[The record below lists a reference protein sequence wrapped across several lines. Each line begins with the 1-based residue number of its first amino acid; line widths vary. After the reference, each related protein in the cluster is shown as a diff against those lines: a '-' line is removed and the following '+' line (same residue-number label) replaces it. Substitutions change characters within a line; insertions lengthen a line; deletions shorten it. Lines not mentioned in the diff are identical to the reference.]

1 MTGRGEGGKFDVV
14 IAGGG
19 LVGAAL
25 ACALADLPLRIL
37 VVEAVPPRAAGQ
49 PSYDDRSSALA
60 YGSQRIVA
68 GLGLWSALAPE
79 AAPIQHIHI
88 SDRGRLGRAELHAAE
103 HGVPALGYVVPNRA
117 LGQALYARLATLGNV
132 TLRCPAKVVAV
143 DPSGPRARCTIEDA
157 AGRETL
163 DAALAVVADGAGSEL
178 RAQLGIEVSRFTYGQ
193 SAVIANVTAERPAAG
208 WAFERF
214 TEQGPVAL
222 LPRASGDLAAI
233 VTVAADAAE
242 ALAGGPPQAYAT
254 LLAERFGDRLGAFT
268 RIGARAHYPLALT
281 RATSQV
287 VGRAVVVG
295 NAAHALHPVA
305 AQGFNLSLRD
315 VAALAEVVADA
326 LTAGGDAGDSA
337 ALAHYAGWR
346 AGDQRRMSVLSD
358 GLARVF
364 ANPLSSVGIARSLGL
379 LAFDLLPP
387 AKRAF
392 AKEMMGLSGRLPRL
406 ARGLRLTG
414 GRTS

>member
-1 MTGRGEGGKFDVV
+1 MNDARERGSFDVV

-49 PSYDDRSSALA
+49 PSYDDRNTALS

-68 GLGLWSALAPE
+68 GLGLWPALDAD
-79 AAPIQHIHI
+79 AAPIHHIHI
-88 SDRGRLGRAELHAAE
+88 SDRGRLGRAELHASE
-103 HGVPALGYVVPNRA
+103 HGVPALGWVLPNRA
-117 LGQALYARLATLGNV
+117 LGLALHARLGTLSNV
-132 TLRCPAKVVAV
+132 TLRCPAKVVELEPHGA
-143 DPSGPRARCTIEDA
+143 RARCTVEDA
-157 AGRETL
+157 AGRSTV
-163 DAALAVVADGAGSEL
+163 DAALVVVADGAESAL
-178 RAQLGIEVSRFTYGQ
+178 RARLGIEVSRHAYGQ
-193 SAVIANVTAERPAAG
+193 AAVIANVSTERAADG

-214 TEQGPVAL
+214 TAQGPVAL
-222 LPRASGDLAAI
+222 LPRANGDLAAI
-233 VTVAADAAE
+233 VTVAEAE
-242 ALAGGPPQAYAT
+242 AAALAAAPPDAYRD
-254 LLAERFGDRLGAFT
+254 LLRERFGDRLGGFT

-315 VAALAEVVADA
+315 VAALADVIADA
-326 LTAGGDAGDSA
+326 LAAGADAGDA
-337 ALAHYAGWR
+337 VALAHYAGWR
-346 AGDQRRMSVLSD
+346 AGDQRRMSLLSD

-364 ANPLSSVGIARSLGL
+364 ANPLASVGIARSFGL
-379 LAFDLLPP
+379 LAFDVLPP

-406 ARGLRLTG
+406 ARGLPLRGLPA
-414 GRTS
+414 